1 MGILEQEFLLKNILG
16 TQCNKEKVKI
26 SISVIYGSGDGNSYN
41 RAKDFI
47 NELIEFFKNVHLFFN
62 DINEIINKNI
72 YMNDI
77 NGNMHYGDILPKKDS
92 IEIND
97 SYKNDDNVD
106 HDNTDSNIIYKNNY
120 INTSLDIKDMNS
132 LENEIIEYF
141 KLRFDKYQGNN
152 KKRKEKISRS
162 GYENM
167 IPLYYNKN
175 INYLEP
181 YKENIKMLNSKFKNY
196 VDCTID
202 NNKIGK
208 IYFNLIDG
216 NNHDYYSFFDSTE
229 NYNLNVLF
237 FFISTSSH
245 GSFPNNSFKIDEIF
259 TDMLNDF
266 RIEKNY
272 LKDIFFSCIGFGNK
286 EYGDKYFCTPIK
298 KCEKYIH
305 LLGAQKLYKTL
316 KLCDTEDNEETI
328 LLWKCNIFK
337 TFSLS
342 LFFYS
347 FNYMKRWYMNKR
359 TYDTLS
365 YYCYFFSNYT
375 NFNVNQTQEIKYYM
389 HDQKP
394 DSEKKKKKKK
404 KKKKT
409 DLSIY
414 PIDQLEGC
422 HCNKEYQ
429 ENNIRID
436 QNNINYNNNKCWNN
450 EIYNT
455 QNDIYNNVKGDHQI
469 TLSNIDIVEE
479 DLMKEYKTKMDK
491 TNKMMNEKREEVD
504 VNRDV
509 FLMREDTQ
517 GIEGHTNCKCKS
529 VNEYND
535 KSNTNNINTTSII
548 NNINTTSIIN
558 NINTTN
564 GINNI
569 NTTSIINNINTTNSI
584 NNINTTNNIN
594 NMITCENSISESEAS
609 SNESY
614 ADDENEQI
622 EVEDLISGEKKD
634 MLSSSQ
640 RNKLTKEGYKIVG
653 SHSAVKLCRWTKSQ
667 VRGRGGC
674 YKHTFYGINSYQCME
689 ATPSLACANKCVFC
703 WRHHKN
709 PVGVKWR
716 WNMDNAEVIVEEI
729 IKKHKAMIKELKGIY
744 GIILERFEKAMN
756 IKHCALSLVGEPIM
770 YPEINKLID
779 ELHKRNISTFL
790 VTNAQ
795 FPVELENLNTVTQL
809 YLSID
814 APNKEALKNIDRP
827 LFKDFWDR
835 YIKCIKIL
843 KNRKERK
850 VFRFTLVKEYN
861 MMENEINSY
870 INLIQLGYPDFI
882 EIKAVTYCGSSQG
895 YQLTMKNIPW
905 HEEVY
910 QFAWNLINKKKS
922 LSDIYEISCEHKHSC
937 SILIAKKIFKINN
950 KWNTWI
956 DYEKF
961 QQLIK
966 NKEKFNALDY
976 SVQTPDWAIY
986 GSQESGFSPCEKRV
1000 YTKGKYKNKN
1010 QQS

>member
-1 MGILEQEFLLKNILG
+1 MEQLEGCHCNKAYQENDLSIDQSNIDYNNNKCCNNEIYNTHNNIYDNDKDDHQIFLSTIGNDEKDIVNEHKTKVDKTNGMMNEKREEVYIRGDIQGVEGCTNCNCQSMGIVEEEFLLKNILG
-16 TQCNKEKVKI
+16 THYNKKNVKI

-41 RAKDFI
+41 KAKDFI
-47 NELIEFFKNVHLFFN
+47 NELIEYFKNVHLFFK
-62 DINEIINKNI
+62 DINDIINKNI
-72 YMNDI
+72 YINNI
-77 NGNMHYGDILPKKDS
+77 NGNMNYDDILPKKDY
-92 IEIND
+92 IEKKIQINE

-106 HDNTDSNIIYKNNY
+106 HSNMDGNIIDKNNCV
-120 INTSLDIKDMNS
+120 NNSLDIKDMNS

-141 KLRFDKYQGNN
+141 KLRFDKYQVNK
-152 KKRKEKISRS
+152 KKRKEKISN
-162 GYENM
+162 YENM

-181 YKENIKMLNSKFKNY
+181 YEENVKMFNSKFKNY
-196 VDCTID
+196 VGCTID
-202 NNKIGK
+202 NKNIGK

-216 NNHDYYSFFDSTE
+216 NNHDYYSFFDCTE

-245 GSFPNNSFKIDEIF
+245 GSFPNNSYKIDEIF

-316 KLCDTEDNEETI
+316 KLCDTQDNDETI

-347 FNYMKRWYMNKR
+347 FNYMKRW
-359 TYDTLS
+359 T
-365 YYCYFFSNYT
+365 
-375 NFNVNQTQEIKYYM
+375 
-389 HDQKP
+389 
-394 DSEKKKKKKK
+394 
-404 KKKKT
+404 
-409 DLSIY
+409 
-414 PIDQLEGC
+414 G
-422 HCNKEYQ
+422 
-429 ENNIRID
+429 EN
-436 QNNINYNNNKCWNN
+436 C
-450 EIYNT
+450 
-455 QNDIYNNVKGDHQI
+455 V
-469 TLSNIDIVEE
+469 
-479 DLMKEYKTKMDK
+479 
-491 TNKMMNEKREEVD
+491 
-504 VNRDV
+504 
-509 FLMREDTQ
+509 
-517 GIEGHTNCKCKS
+517 
-529 VNEYND
+529 
-535 KSNTNNINTTSII
+535 
-548 NNINTTSIIN
+548 
-558 NINTTN
+558 
-564 GINNI
+564 
-569 NTTSIINNINTTNSI
+569 
-584 NNINTTNNIN
+584 
-594 NMITCENSISESEAS
+594 SESETS
-609 SNESY
+609 SNQSY
-614 ADDENEQI
+614 PDDEDEQI

-716 WNMDNAEVIVEEI
+716 WNMDKAEIIVEEI

-744 GIILERFEKAMN
+744 GIIMERFEKAMN

-795 FPVELENLNTVTQL
+795 FPQELENLNTVTQL

-861 MMENEINSY
+861 MMENEIDSY

-895 YQLTMKNIPW
+895 YQLTMQNIPW

-910 QFAWNLINKKKS
+910 QFAWNLINKKKA
-922 LSDIYEISCEHKHSC
+922 LSHIYEISCEHKHSC
-937 SILIAKKIFKINN
+937 SILITKKIFKINN

-961 QQLIK
+961 HQLVK
-966 NKEKFNALDY
+966 NKENFNALDY
-976 SVQTPDWAIY
+976 SVETPHWAIY

>member
-1 MGILEQEFLLKNILG
+1 MGIVEEEFLLKNILG
-16 TQCNKEKVKI
+16 THYNKKNVKI

-41 RAKDFI
+41 KAKDFI
-47 NELIEFFKNVHLFFN
+47 NELIEYFKNVHLFFK
-62 DINEIINKNI
+62 DINDIINKNI
-72 YMNDI
+72 YINNI
-77 NGNMHYGDILPKKDS
+77 NGNMNYDDILPKKDY
-92 IEIND
+92 IEKKIQINE

-106 HDNTDSNIIYKNNY
+106 HSNMDGNIIDKNNCV
-120 INTSLDIKDMNS
+120 NNSLDIKDMNS

-141 KLRFDKYQGNN
+141 KLRFDKYQVNK
-152 KKRKEKISRS
+152 KKRKEKISN
-162 GYENM
+162 YENM

-181 YKENIKMLNSKFKNY
+181 YEENVKMFNSKFKNY
-196 VDCTID
+196 VGCTID
-202 NNKIGK
+202 NKNIGK

-216 NNHDYYSFFDSTE
+216 NNHDYYSFFDCTE

-245 GSFPNNSFKIDEIF
+245 GSFPNNSYKIDEIF

-316 KLCDTEDNEETI
+316 KLCDTQDNDETI

-347 FNYMKRWYMNKR
+347 FNYMKRWYMNKGI
-359 TYDTLS
+359 YDTLS

-389 HDQKP
+389 HDQKHET
-394 DSEKKKKKKK
+394 EKKKKKG
-404 KKKKT
+404 

-414 PIDQLEGC
+414 PMEQLEGC
-422 HCNKEYQ
+422 HCNKAYQ
-429 ENNIRID
+429 ENDLSID
-436 QNNINYNNNKCWNN
+436 QSNIDYNNNKCCNN

-455 QNDIYNNVKGDHQI
+455 HNNIYDNDKDDHQI
-469 TLSNIDIVEE
+469 FLSTIGNDEKDIVNEH
-479 DLMKEYKTKMDK
+479 KTKVDK
-491 TNKMMNEKREEVD
+491 TNGMMNEKREEVYIRGD
-504 VNRDV
+504 I
-509 FLMREDTQ
+509 Q
-517 GIEGHTNCKCKS
+517 GVEGCTNCNCQS

-535 KSNTNNINTTSII
+535 TSNTNDTNNTNIMNNT
-548 NNINTTSIIN
+548 NNTNIMNNTN
-558 NINTTN
+558 NTNIMNYTNNT
-564 GINNI
+564 NI
-569 NTTSIINNINTTNSI
+569 MNY
-584 NNINTTNNIN
+584 TNNIR
-594 NMITCENSISESEAS
+594 TGENCVSESETS
-609 SNESY
+609 SNQSY
-614 ADDENEQI
+614 PDDEDEQI

-716 WNMDNAEVIVEEI
+716 WNMDKAEIIVEEI

-744 GIILERFEKAMN
+744 GIIMERFEKAMN

-795 FPVELENLNTVTQL
+795 FPQELENLNTVTQL

-861 MMENEINSY
+861 MMENEIDSY

-895 YQLTMKNIPW
+895 YQLTMQNIPW

-910 QFAWNLINKKKS
+910 QFAWNLINKKKA
-922 LSDIYEISCEHKHSC
+922 LSHIYEISCEHKHSC
-937 SILIAKKIFKINN
+937 SILITKKIFKINN

-961 QQLIK
+961 HQLVK
-966 NKEKFNALDY
+966 NKENFNALDY
-976 SVQTPDWAIY
+976 SVETPHWAIY

>member
-1 MGILEQEFLLKNILG
+1 MGIVDQEFLLKNILG
-16 TQCNKEKVKI
+16 THCNEKKVKI
-26 SISVIYGSGDGNSYN
+26 NISVIYGSSDGNSYN
-41 RAKDFI
+41 RAKDFL
-47 NELIEFFKNVHLFFN
+47 NELIEYFNNVHLFLN
-62 DINEIINKNI
+62 DINEIINKDI
-72 YMNDI
+72 YI
-77 NGNMHYGDILPKKDS
+77 NHINSKNNYSDVVQKKDYNEKK
-92 IEIND
+92 IEIKNN
-97 SYKNDDNVD
+97 YKNHKCDD
-106 HDNTDSNIIYKNNY
+106 HDNVGSNIIFKSNH
-120 INTSLDIKDMNS
+120 INPSLNRNDMNI

-141 KLRFDKYQGNN
+141 KLRFDQYQVNNNNNN
-152 KKRKEKISRS
+152 KKKNKEEISRS

-167 IPLYYNKN
+167 VTLYFNKN
-175 INYLEP
+175 INYLES
-181 YKENIKMLNSKFKNY
+181 YKENIKMFNSKFRNY
-196 VDCTID
+196 VDCIID

-229 NYNLNVLF
+229 NYNLNMLF

-286 EYGDKYFCTPIK
+286 EYGDKYFCIPIK

-305 LLGAQKLYKTL
+305 SLGAQKLYKTL
-316 KLCDTEDNEETI
+316 KLCDTQDNEET
-328 LLWKCNIFK
+328 LFLWKCNIFK
-337 TFSLS
+337 TLSLS

-347 FNYMKRWYMNKR
+347 FNYMKRWYMNK
-359 TYDTLS
+359 TIYDTLS
-365 YYCYFFSNYT
+365 YYCYFFSNHT
-375 NFNVNQTQEIKYYM
+375 NFYVNQSEDNKYI
-389 HDQKP
+389 HDQEEK
-394 DSEKKKKKKK
+394 EKKKKKKK
-404 KKKKT
+404 KKKNSH
-409 DLSIY
+409 DHSINSMD
-414 PIDQLEGC
+414 ILQVC
-422 HCNKEYQ
+422 HSNKEYK
-429 ENNIRID
+429 ENNALID
-436 QNNINYNNNKCWNN
+436 HNNNKCFNN

-455 QNDIYNNVKGDHQI
+455 HSGIYYSNVKDVQQMC
-469 TLSNIDIVEE
+469 LSNIDNEE
-479 DLMKEYKTKMDK
+479 NNLVNNEKKKIKDK
-491 TNKMMNEKREEVD
+491 TNITMNEKREEVD
-504 VNRDV
+504 VN
-509 FLMREDTQ
+509 EDIDLLHGDIQ
-517 GIEGHTNCKCKS
+517 KIEGCTNCNCES
-529 VNEYND
+529 MNEYND
-535 KSNTNNINTTSII
+535 KNNTYDTNHLSNTNNVETYKDST
-548 NNINTTSIIN
+548 
-558 NINTTN
+558 
-564 GINNI
+564 
-569 NTTSIINNINTTNSI
+569 
-584 NNINTTNNIN
+584 
-594 NMITCENSISESEAS
+594 SESEAS
-609 SNESY
+609 SNDSY
-614 ADDENEQI
+614 VDDEDEQI

-716 WNMDNAEVIVEEI
+716 WNMDKAEIIVEDI

-744 GIILERFEKAMN
+744 GIIIERFEKAMN

-795 FPVELENLNTVTQL
+795 FPAELQNLNPVTQL

-870 INLIQLGYPDFI
+870 INLIELGYPDFI

-966 NKEKFNALDY
+966 NKENFNALDY
-976 SVQTPDWAIY
+976 SVETPHWAIY

-1010 QQS
+1010 QPS

>member
-1 MGILEQEFLLKNILG
+1 MGIVEHGFLLKNILG
-16 TQCNKEKVKI
+16 TQCNEKKVKI
-26 SISVIYGSGDGNSYN
+26 NISVIYGSGDGNSYN
-41 RAKDFI
+41 RAKDFL
-47 NELIEFFKNVHLFFN
+47 NELIEYFNNVHLFFN
-62 DINEIINKNI
+62 DMNEIINKNI
-72 YMNDI
+72 YINDI
-77 NGNMHYGDILPKKDS
+77 NGNLSYGDILPKKDYNEKK
-92 IEIND
+92 IEINNN
-97 SYKNDDNVD
+97 YKNDNGVN
-106 HDNTDSNIIYKNNY
+106 HDNTDNNVIYKNNCM
-120 INTSLDIKDMNS
+120 NTSLNIKDINS

-162 GYENM
+162 GYENI

-181 YKENIKMLNSKFKNY
+181 YEENIKMFNNKFKNY
-196 VDCTID
+196 VDCIID
-202 NNKIGK
+202 NNKIGI

-266 RIEKNY
+266 RIDKNY

-316 KLCDTEDNEETI
+316 KLCDTQDNEETI

-359 TYDTLS
+359 IYDTLS

-375 NFNVNQTQEIKYYM
+375 NSNLNQNQHIKYMY
-389 HDQKP
+389 DQKTEV
-394 DSEKKKKKKK
+394 EKKKKKKK
-404 KKKKT
+404 SN
-409 DLSIY
+409 LSIY
-414 PIDQLEGC
+414 PMDELEGC

-429 ENNIRID
+429 ENNLPID
-436 QNNINYNNNKCWNN
+436 YSNINYNNNKCCNN

-455 QNDIYNNVKGDHQI
+455 QNDIYTNVKNVHQI
-469 TLSNIDIVEE
+469 SLSNIDNDDE
-479 DLMKEYKTKMDK
+479 DLINKHKTKMDK
-491 TNKMMNEKREEVD
+491 TNTMMNEKREEVY
-504 VNRDV
+504 VNSNV
-509 FLMREDTQ
+509 FLLNGDNQR
-517 GIEGHTNCKCKS
+517 IEGCTNCNCES
-529 VNEYND
+529 INDYND
-535 KSNTNNINTTSII
+535 KSNTNSINKI
-548 NNINTTSIIN
+548 NNTN
-558 NINTTN
+558 NRLN
-564 GINNI
+564 
-569 NTTSIINNINTTNSI
+569 
-584 NNINTTNNIN
+584 TNNI
-594 NMITCENSISESEAS
+594 ITCDNSISESESS
-609 SNESY
+609 SNQSY
-614 ADDENEQI
+614 PDDEDEQI

-716 WNMDNAEVIVEEI
+716 WNMDKAEIIVEEI

-744 GIILERFEKAMN
+744 GIILERFEKAMH

-861 MMENEINSY
+861 MMENEIDSY

-966 NKEKFNALDY
+966 NKEIFNALDY
-976 SVQTPDWAIY
+976 SVETPHWAIY

-1010 QQS
+1010 HQS